1 MVNKFIPWDFDPD
14 KVAKVKLSNIGQFSV
29 RMMLPFTV
37 RCNSCGEFMY
47 AGKKFNT
54 RKENANGEDYLG
66 IPIQRFYFKCV
77 NCGAEFAIKTDPKN
91 STYVVESGA
100 TRNSNIQL
108 NERQQEME
116 DQRKKEEAESMDAIK
131 ALENRTE
138 EMKREMDIYDSLDLV
153 LAQTR
158 KTMNTD
164 PEDAI
169 DILRQREERKKK
181 KEEEAAQAELEN
193 KDKEE
198 MQEFL
203 RAKKEEEIASKE
215 DLFANAFAKRKELPK
230 SSQKRDSPAS
240 GGVKV
245 AIKKKKKVVIP
256 MQLLVCCHSLDVSF
270 AGTMSVNQD
279 MYSLFADNGDVV
291 YIEDEW
297 EEGKKK
303 EISLPF
309 CLKCSKCEAV
319 MKTNTVVEV
328 VFRRDEENRRI
339 ERLECS
345 NCKEAVD
352 LVFDDVDELM
362 MIQNGVVLKHDD
374 VVVSDNEMIDTDS
387 SDDKPS
393 TSPKEEHPPSPEK
406 SFKVIPTA
414 ERPKSFS
421 INGMTVTINSKRS
434 GRKPAEK
441 KKRAAYRVCCRKQT
455 SSFGRGRHLKTPK
468 VRWRPVGLCSGAD
481 GFGF

>member
-1 MVNKFIPWDFDPD
+1 MGERKVVNKFIPWDFDPD

-116 DQRKKEEAESMDAIK
+116 DQRKREEAESMDAIK

-164 PEDAI
+164 PEAAI
-169 DILRQREERKKK
+169 DILRQRDEKKKK
-181 KEEEAAQAELEN
+181 KEEEAAKVELEN

-198 MQEFL
+198 MEEFL

-215 DLFANAFAKRKELPK
+215 DLFVNAFAKRKELPK
-230 SSQKRDSPAS
+230 PSQKRDAPTP

-245 AIKKKKKVVIP
+245 VMKKKKKVVIP
-256 MQLLVCCHSLDVSF
+256 MKWLVCCHS
-270 AGTMSVNQD
+270 
-279 MYSLFADNGDVV
+279 
-291 YIEDEW
+291 
-297 EEGKKK
+297 
-303 EISLPF
+303 
-309 CLKCSKCEAV
+309 
-319 MKTNTVVEV
+319 
-328 VFRRDEENRRI
+328 
-339 ERLECS
+339 
-345 NCKEAVD
+345 
-352 LVFDDVDELM
+352 
-362 MIQNGVVLKHDD
+362 
-374 VVVSDNEMIDTDS
+374 
-387 SDDKPS
+387 
-393 TSPKEEHPPSPEK
+393 
-406 SFKVIPTA
+406 
-414 ERPKSFS
+414 
-421 INGMTVTINSKRS
+421 
-434 GRKPAEK
+434 
-441 KKRAAYRVCCRKQT
+441 
-455 SSFGRGRHLKTPK
+455 
-468 VRWRPVGLCSGAD
+468 
-481 GFGF
+481 